1 MVAENM
7 YTAPILNNAHRGD
20 VVEMMVLAALGPEW
34 KFVGLG
40 WHPWD
45 LQRGKG
51 DSRTRIQVKQ
61 TAALQLWGQTRTPTL
76 SFGWSSKPPS
86 YFKRDNPDEEIES
99 EGWFCEVFVF
109 GVHQD
114 SNQATADQ
122 VDPRQ
127 WKFLAIPTCD
137 LRKGTNSMVLTK
149 ALKIWPLV
157 SWRELPDAV
166 DDALMKM
173 RRGS

>member
-7 YTAPILNNAHRGD
+7 YSARILNNAHRGE
-20 VVEMMVLAALGPEW
+20 VVEMIALSALAPEW

-45 LQRGKG
+45 LQRGTG
-51 DSRTRIQVKQ
+51 DGRTRIQVKQ
-61 TAALQLWGQTRTPTL
+61 TAALQLWGRTRKPTL
-76 SFGWSSKPPS
+76 SFGWSDRPPS
-86 YFKRDNPDEEIES
+86 YFNRDNPDEEIES
-99 EGWFCEVFVF
+99 EGWFCEIFVF
-109 GVHQD
+109 GVHED
-114 SNQATADQ
+114 LNQARADQ

-127 WKFLAIPTCD
+127 WKFLVIPTCD
-137 LRKGTNSMVLTK
+137 LRKVSNSMVLAK

-157 SWRELPDAV
+157 SWREVAGAV